1 MNTKEKNIN
10 NPKTIDALKHLDE
23 MHQNA
28 KISLVEGK
36 PLIIIQTIDVGDNF
50 LQQDLFN
57 EVHNDT
63 IVSFLNYV
71 NKTTS
76 KLFR

>member
-23 MHQNA
+23 MHKNA